1 MAANPARERAR
12 QHVSE
17 EIVSGLQERIAQ
29 WQQERSR
36 IEAVIQREDRK
47 RDRYELLAELIA
59 AAEAEIAA
67 ATQRAVGP
75 RVDTGVL
82 R

>member
-1 MAANPARERAR
+1 MAANQARERAR

-17 EIVSGLQERIAQ
+17 EIVSGLQARIAQ

-47 RDRYELLAELIA
+47 RDRYDLLAELIT

-67 ATQRAVGP
+67 ATQRAADP
-75 RVDTGVL
+75 RIEIGVE